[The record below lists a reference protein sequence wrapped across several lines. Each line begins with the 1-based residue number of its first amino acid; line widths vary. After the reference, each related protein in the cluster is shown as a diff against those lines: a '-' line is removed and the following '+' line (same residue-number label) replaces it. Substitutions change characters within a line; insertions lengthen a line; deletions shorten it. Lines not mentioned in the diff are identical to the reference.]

1 MERDERAM
9 LERHEQK
16 IKEYEELFSEHKT
29 EIEKIKSKQLDQA
42 EIIQEL
48 KYGVREINGTIN
60 SLSSSVGELKT
71 TIVNDNEKT
80 RSYFE
85 ESFRYIMGA
94 KAKEQDSNNQ
104 LTMAK
109 LGTKEKIVLGIIG
122 LFGSGGFLVGL
133 ASFFTR

>member
-1 MERDERAM
+1 MEGNERAM
-9 LERHEQK
+9 LERHEKQLQEHK
-16 IKEYEELFSEHKT
+16 ELFDEHKK
-29 EIEKIKSKQLDQA
+29 EIEHIKSKQLEQA
-42 EIIQEL
+42 EIVQEL

-60 SLSSSVGELKT
+60 SLSTSVGELKT